1 MWNENSIVLVN
12 SQESVKK
19 FLRARAVENRKYLF
33 IHRFTHNTS

>member
-19 FLRARAVENRKYLF
+19 FLRATAVENRKYLF